1 MLTVCP
7 SCAPSYDIE
16 LASLHPNGRRV
27 RCVRCRNVWHAE
39 PSQADKLLAA
49 ADAIAP
55 VRDMVDAAQSF
66 AAETSSDAAD
76 SPPGSR
82 GDHADRP
89 RGHAADANSY
99 AAPDGSSD
107 GPLDTDQAGEATGG
121 PIGDVDVDAPPIAPV
136 ELDEGQPAIE
146 AEAEP
151 ADETAEDI
159 ETYAARRERHV
170 AKGQPWRRPLSRL
183 QSGVL
188 ALLIVDAIIVG
199 WRDEFVRIM
208 PQTASFYSMLGL
220 NVNLRGLTFDG
231 VNTAT
236 ELQDGVPIIVVDGT
250 IVNES
255 RKTADVPRLKFAVR
269 NASGQEVYSWTA
281 VSPRTSL
288 PSGESV
294 VFHSRL
300 ASPPLE
306 AHDILVR
313 FATRHDIISGAH

>member
-1 MLTVCP
+1 M
-7 SCAPSYDIE
+7 
-16 LASLHPNGRRV
+16 
-27 RCVRCRNVWHAE
+27 
-39 PSQADKLLAA
+39 
-49 ADAIAP
+49 
-55 VRDMVDAAQSF
+55 
-66 AAETSSDAAD
+66 
-76 SPPGSR
+76 
-82 GDHADRP
+82 
-89 RGHAADANSY
+89 
-99 AAPDGSSD
+99 
-107 GPLDTDQAGEATGG
+107 
-121 PIGDVDVDAPPIAPV
+121 DAPPIAPV

-151 ADETAEDI
+151 AETAEDI

-170 AKGQPWRRPLSRL
+170 TKGQPWRWPLSRL

-255 RKTADVPRLKFAVR
+255 RKSADVPRLKFAVR
-269 NASGQEVYSWTA
+269 NGSGQEVYSWTA